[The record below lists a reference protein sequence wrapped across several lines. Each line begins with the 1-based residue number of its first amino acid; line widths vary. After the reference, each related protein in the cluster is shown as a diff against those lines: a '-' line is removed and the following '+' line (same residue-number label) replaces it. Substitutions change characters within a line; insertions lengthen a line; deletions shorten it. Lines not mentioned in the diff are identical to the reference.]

1 MRWTKLSENEIIAI
15 IGASGVVLAA
25 IITGVFSLIKQSQA
39 NKSDKKV
46 KIHQS
51 ARGNNNTQI
60 GIQKNIKKG
69 DAK

>member
-1 MRWTKLSENEIIAI
+1 MSENVVIAI
-15 IGASGVVLAA
+15 IGASGAVLAA
-25 IITGVFSLIKQSQA
+25 IIAGFFSLTKHSQA
-39 NKSDKKV
+39 KEFDKKV

-60 GIQKNIKKG
+60 GIQNNIKKD